1 MLPGAPASF
10 PVCWHWFLAS
20 LDVGVPGIQGITKVL
35 ILKWGTSKP
44 RPGLVQ
50 VVGGQIF
57 TAPISSSRLQ
67 GSVSE
72 EEGEMDM
79 AAKAGAAGVMGAA
92 PTPMET

>member
-1 MLPGAPASF
+1 MF
-10 PVCWHWFLAS
+10 
-20 LDVGVPGIQGITKVL
+20 PGIQGITKVL
-35 ILKWGTSKP
+35 IFKWGISKP

-67 GSVSE
+67 AMPDTAVGSVSE

-92 PTPMET
+92 PTVMETRP